1 MMVPS
6 TFLYG
11 ILCLMLGNLLERHGL
26 ELDPMM
32 IEHMENILLECTLE
46 ERRDALEP
54 FLVDAGCEDIDGFLQ
69 ELTVEGAEAVDEA
82 AKQLSPGA
90 ALNSRTVVMSPE
102 EKAVSHTSHPKAA
115 IKPSQTEESVE
126 EMVQQTE
133 NVQFAEEA
141 NDSDYQKML
150 KASTTMAIGKR
161 TQAVRKAKKQS
172 NITGAVE
179 EQNPDVIE
187 ATSIQSRFH
196 VDTVETLSND
206 IDMKTL
212 NISIGGRPVLEDAEL
227 RLFSGVKYG
236 LVGRNGVGKSTLFKA
251 IGYKIITG
259 FPKNIRVL
267 YVEQLEGISP
277 EKSVLEAVLEADS
290 TSMRAKL
297 EFEILTEAQETG
309 NPTEIAKAI
318 RKVELQRLE
327 DELKEAIK
335 IAKKRSGARGAA
347 ARVELLVQEVR
358 VAETRNHINTAISK
372 QEREDAPQKAM
383 NMLEELHQVLDL
395 FDFPSAESKVR
406 KILIGLG
413 FPESWIC
420 GPIGQLSG
428 GWKIRV
434 SLAQAL
440 FMEPDLLLLDEPTNH
455 LDLPAIL
462 WLEKYLQSLDGVT
475 TVIISHDRKFLN
487 STTEELIIFRN
498 KKLTYF
504 PGKYDEYIQNQEESL
519 KNSEKVAAALDKKR
533 AHIEKSIQ
541 EGLKQAKQKGD
552 DKKLQMVAS
561 RKKKLE
567 ERFGVER
574 SASGHRFKLNRDM
587 VGYFLSNRS
596 DVTIDR
602 GDGPIRWSFPP
613 PSKLRH
619 DGSLVEVEQ
628 LSFHY
633 TPGKPILSN
642 ITLNVQMGDRIGI
655 VGANGDGKSTLIQ
668 LIVGKLHP
676 VRGSVRLHPQV
687 KIGYFSQSFVDEIA
701 STQDSMTT
709 LEYLKS
715 KLPEETEKEIRGH
728 FGAFGIGGDQMSI
741 ALNALSGGQA
751 VRVAT
756 GLAVWNHPQLLIL
769 DEPSNH
775 LDMDSVDAV
784 IGALKDFEGAVI
796 LVSHDQHLIQEAT
809 NTVYLMR
816 NRHLT
821 LLEGGVNDYVSLLQ
835 KDRLL

>member
-1 MMVPS
+1 
-6 TFLYG
+6 
-11 ILCLMLGNLLERHGL
+11 
-26 ELDPMM
+26 
-32 IEHMENILLECTLE
+32 
-46 ERRDALEP
+46 
-54 FLVDAGCEDIDGFLQ
+54 
-69 ELTVEGAEAVDEA
+69 
-82 AKQLSPGA
+82 
-90 ALNSRTVVMSPE
+90 
-102 EKAVSHTSHPKAA
+102 
-115 IKPSQTEESVE
+115 
-126 EMVQQTE
+126 
-133 NVQFAEEA
+133 
-141 NDSDYQKML
+141 
-150 KASTTMAIGKR
+150 
-161 TQAVRKAKKQS
+161 VRKVKKQS
-172 NITGAVE
+172 NISGAVQ
-179 EQNPDVIE
+179 EQDPGVIE

-206 IDMKTL
+206 IDIKKL
-212 NISIGGRPVLEDAEL
+212 NITIGGRPVLEDTEL

-277 EKSVLEAVLEADS
+277 EKSVLEAVLEADK

-309 NPTEIAKAI
+309 NPSEIAKAI
-318 RKVELQRLE
+318 RRVELQRLE
-327 DELKEAIK
+327 DELKEAIL

-358 VAETRNHINTAISK
+358 VAENRNNVNKTVSK
-372 QEREDAPQKAM
+372 QEQLDAPQKAM
-383 NMLEELHQVLDL
+383 KMLEELHGVLEL
-395 FDFPSAESKVR
+395 FDFQAAESKVH

-413 FPESWIC
+413 FPDNWIH

-462 WLEKYLQSLDGVT
+462 WLENYLQSLDGVT
-475 TVIISHDRKFLN
+475 AVIISHDRAFLN
-487 STTEELIIFRN
+487 ATTEELIIFRN

-504 PGKYDEYIQNQEESL
+504 PGKYHEYVQNQEESL

-561 RKKKLE
+561 RRKKLE

-587 VGYFLSNRS
+587 IGYFESNRMG
-596 DVTIDR
+596 VTIDK
-602 GDGPIRWSFPP
+602 GDAPIKWNFPT

-619 DGSLVEVEQ
+619 EGSLVEVEQ
-628 LSFHY
+628 VSFHY
-633 TPGKPILSN
+633 TAGKPILSN

-668 LIVGKLHP
+668 LIVGKLNP
-676 VRGSVRLHPQV
+676 VKGSVRLHPQA

-701 STQDSMTT
+701 SFQDSLTT

-715 KLPEETEKEIRGH
+715 KLPGETEREIRGH
-728 FGAFGIGGDQMSI
+728 FGGFGIGGDQMNI

-756 GLAVWNHPQLLIL
+756 ALAVWNHPQLLIL

-784 IGALKDFEGAVI
+784 IGAVQEFEGAVI
-796 LVSHDQHLIQEAT
+796 LVSHDQHLIQQAT

-816 NRHLT
+816 NQQLR
-821 LLEGGVNDYVSLLQ
+821 LLEGGVDDYVSLLR